1 MQRISIY
8 TKANCVYCEYTKNLL
23 ELHKVKYDEF
33 KLDIDFT
40 RENLLEMYAEARSFP
55 VVVVD
60 GFHIGGYEQLKTIL
74 NEETK
79 NTSKLLNEGV

>member
-1 MQRISIY
+1 
-8 TKANCVYCEYTKNLL
+8 
-23 ELHKVKYDEF
+23 VKYDEF

-40 RENLLEMYAEARSFP
+40 RENLLEMYSEARSFP

-74 NEETK
+74 TEETK